1 MYKGRKLSSTRERNE
16 QIYKPKQGTRE
27 TTLHCSPYRKANLPG
42 AKGINT
48 TCPALRHAALHGGRG
63 ETRRHQARR
72 KRVPPSAL
80 QCTPRRGARQERQGG
95 LFIGWPPRGVCVR
108 VRVWA
113 WEFFS
118 AVFRARP
125 VCRWG
130 EGRPGGDSDRGART
144 EGKGQRGGGGEGVH
158 GLRRGGE
165 GRETGASQCIVY
177 YCLCAARLAPLCTV
191 HCAVCVFCPGYD
203 SYCDCRRGHP
213 RYGGAAR
220 CGVECII
227 SCTRWTGGRAVP
239 ALGCTEGA
247 AGRSG
252 GARYVPPACRT
263 TPIVCLGGEVH
274 CAVAKKW

>member
-1 MYKGRKLSSTRERNE
+1 MCVCVCVGVFLRGVPCAARLAVGRGGAQVAIATEGPARRGWGSGARWRGGGPRSTE
-16 QIYKPKQGTRE
+16 
-27 TTLHCSPYRKANLPG
+27 
-42 AKGINT
+42 
-48 TCPALRHAALHGGRG
+48 GRG
-63 ETRRHQARR
+63 ERR
-72 KRVPPSAL
+72 AL
-80 QCTPRRGARQERQGG
+80 HSVSCP
-95 LFIGWPPRGVCVR
+95 GVC
-108 VRVWA
+108 
-113 WEFFS
+113 
-118 AVFRARP
+118 
-125 VCRWG
+125 
-130 EGRPGGDSDRGART
+130 
-144 EGKGQRGGGGEGVH
+144 
-158 GLRRGGE
+158 
-165 GRETGASQCIVY
+165 
-177 YCLCAARLAPLCTV
+177 YCLCAARLAPPYMV

-252 GARYVPPACRT
+252 GARYVPPACRR